1 MARDWREAPMETL
14 ERRLMSLAPDNAAP
28 IPIAAHKEESELE
41 PGHWIWIVS
50 VTVRIPGVTE
60 YDVEGFGDTVWEAA
74 RRAYLGLNNEP
85 RLRKQADISNKQ
97 FGVLLSGIAGLLL
110 NSGALPF

>member
-1 MARDWREAPMETL
+1 MRTL
-14 ERRLMSLAPDNAAP
+14 EERVTKLAPENTAP
-28 IPIAAHKEESELE
+28 IPISCHKQQSEIH
-41 PGHWIWIVS
+41 PDQWIWV
-50 VTVRIPGVTE
+50 VTVMVRIPGVTE
-60 YDVEGFGDTVWEAA
+60 YDVEGFGDTIEDAA

-85 RLRKQADISNKQ
+85 RIRKQADLSNKQ